1 MDLRTKYQILAI
13 LWLQLFWIQKV
24 SKVKN
29 KSPDNFKYIITQEVN
44 KSMAENFEARLRQ
57 ANLVNKNDSDN
68 KLTNFNKQ
76 SKTFRSSK
84 ETN

>member
-68 KLTNFNKQ
+68 KLTSFNKQ